1 MKRKIY
7 LVSDYNTENSR
18 YSIDRAFVNFEDAL
32 RYFKARIAE
41 VLIFDRIHSLALD
54 EELANG
60 ENMFDRKS
68 IFTLTGLNTEVY
80 TLPKNKE
87 SFENDFAYE
96 VRFECDSDTFIL
108 KEIEEE

>member
-7 LVSDYNTENSR
+7 LVSDYNTENSS

-41 VLIFDRIHSLALD
+41 VLIFDRMHSLALD
-54 EELANG
+54 EEPANG

-80 TLPKNKE
+80 ALPKNKE

-96 VRFECDSDTFIL
+96 VRFECDSDGFVL